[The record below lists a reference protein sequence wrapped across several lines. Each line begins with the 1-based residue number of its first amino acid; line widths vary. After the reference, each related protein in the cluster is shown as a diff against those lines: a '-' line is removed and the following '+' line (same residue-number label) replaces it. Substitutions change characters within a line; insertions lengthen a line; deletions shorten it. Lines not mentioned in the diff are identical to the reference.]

1 MTVNHLIKITR
12 FHPGQIYHG
21 FIFFQFSSHL
31 CFTFVFNLIWGQV
44 VSKAGTPITMI
55 CRVSVR
61 SEQVFQYKHS
71 TSVNITH
78 INIPSLNKCIHQ
90 NLIRHAV
97 LIQLIR
103 ANAPSVQHKVAL
115 KVQQSVFVFIPESD
129 GTDTAREIRY
139 KTHRT
144 YLAKAA
150 FFIFPQ
156 ACEYAGVILVNA
168 ILVLLK
174 QKQKKVCCWDRYGL
188 RVLTCSFLSPWLRM
202 LFMSLC
208 SRCKPPY
215 RDHTLG
221 LLVDKRPST
230 VVFRLDSSFQCS
242 FLEGNREARRHLK
255 KREEV
260 QRFWC
265 WQCSWLIH

>member
-12 FHPGQIYHG
+12 FHPGQIYYG
-21 FIFFQFSSHL
+21 FIFFRFSSHL

-78 INIPSLNKCIHQ
+78 INIPNLNKCMHQ

-103 ANAPSVQHKVAL
+103 ANAPSVQ
-115 KVQQSVFVFIPESD
+115 QSVLVFIPESD

-144 YLAKAA
+144 YLAKSA
-150 FFIFPQ
+150 FFIFPPSMRICWCYFSKCHPCSNKKKKGLLLWPIWASCADLLIPQSMAEDVVHVLVQPLQ
-156 ACEYAGVILVNA
+156 ATIPRPHVRVVGGQETLHCGLQAGQQLPVLLSGRQQGSKKTLNKEGGTEV
-168 ILVLLK
+168 LVLAM
-174 QKQKKVCCWDRYGL
+174 Q
-188 RVLTCSFLSPWLRM
+188 
-202 LFMSLC
+202 
-208 SRCKPPY
+208 
-215 RDHTLG
+215 
-221 LLVDKRPST
+221 
-230 VVFRLDSSFQCS
+230 
-242 FLEGNREARRHLK
+242 
-255 KREEV
+255 
-260 QRFWC
+260 
-265 WQCSWLIH
+265 LINPLII

>member
-1 MTVNHLIKITR
+1 M
-12 FHPGQIYHG
+12 
-21 FIFFQFSSHL
+21 
-31 CFTFVFNLIWGQV
+31 
-44 VSKAGTPITMI
+44 
-55 CRVSVR
+55 
-61 SEQVFQYKHS
+61 
-71 TSVNITH
+71 
-78 INIPSLNKCIHQ
+78 HQ

-144 YLAKAA
+144 YLAKSA

-174 QKQKKVCCWDRYGL
+174 QKQKTRFVVVTDMGFVC
-188 RVLTCSFLSPWLRM
+188 
-202 LFMSLC
+202 
-208 SRCKPPY
+208 
-215 RDHTLG
+215 
-221 LLVDKRPST
+221 
-230 VVFRLDSSFQCS
+230 
-242 FLEGNREARRHLK
+242 
-255 KREEV
+255 
-260 QRFWC
+260 
-265 WQCSWLIH
+265 